1 MCIGAGLQVLISL
14 VAMATTIL
22 AAFTGY
28 QVGRNNFLN
37 KMLKKSGK
45 QHKSNK
51 TKKSCEIQLAKVVEV
66 AENKYENIDEVIDD
80 ASGEDNASDNVTNVE
95 GDDATDGQQY
105 DDVAESDVK
114 FDGVTVGVDDVTTG
128 PSAPSRDAIY
138 EDYYLNQESIYEEL
152 ETIRENT
159 KVEK

>member
-37 KMLKKSGK
+37 KMLKKSVN

-51 TKKSCEIQLAKVVEV
+51 NNKKCEIQLAKVVEV

-80 ASGEDNASDNVTNVE
+80 ASGEDNASDYVTNVE
-95 GDDATDGQQY
+95 GDDATGGQQF
-105 DDVAESDVK
+105 DDVAAEVN
-114 FDGVTVGVDDVTTG
+114 DVTTG

>member
-28 QVGRNNFLN
+28 QVGKNNFLN
-37 KMLKKSGK
+37 KILKKSGK

-80 ASGEDNASDNVTNVE
+80 ASGEDNASDYVTNVE
-95 GDDATDGQQY
+95 VDDATGGQQY
-105 DDVAESDVK
+105 DDVAAEVNDVTAE
-114 FDGVTVGVDDVTTG
+114 VNDVTTG
-128 PSAPSRDAIY
+128 PSAPSREAIY
-138 EDYYLNQESIYEEL
+138 EDHYLNEENIYEEL

-159 KVEK
+159 KAEK